1 MSEFRNTG
9 RPRKHLVAVPRRV
22 LAAGDSNDGTVAVIL
37 RQQESSS
44 PALREKF
51 VALVKP
57 ETTIHQNIDE
67 HNRLRS
73 LAFDR
78 HWEGIVITDARRR
91 FVLVNDVFTR
101 VTGYTMEEVEGRP
114 LAFLDAGTQ
123 EHALIVT
130 MWRIIREH
138 GSWSG
143 EFWSRRKNGEIHAEW
158 ATIKAERDVGGEI
171 THYIIWFSDITER
184 KRTEERL
191 NYLAQYDILTGL
203 PNRTLFRDRLRLAM
217 SRAQR
222 EKRTMAVM
230 FLNLDRFK
238 EINDALGHEAGD
250 MVLRYVTH
258 RLKDSLRESDTV
270 ARLGA
275 DEFAMILEGL
285 MSIDEMALVA
295 DKILEV
301 FGEPVLVQENE
312 LFVTA
317 SIGIATYDGGSESE
331 EEIIK
336 SAHLAMDSAKQEGRN
351 VYQFYCRESHA
362 KSPALL
368 TMESQL
374 RHALDRNELTLLYQ
388 PRVDV
393 RSGKVVAVEA
403 LLRWNSREIGPVSP
417 VSFIPVA
424 EDTGL
429 ILPIGDWV
437 MREACRQCRMWAD
450 DGHDIKV
457 AVNLSV
463 RQFKHKNLLRATA
476 AAIEEAGIAPSQFEL
491 EITESMLMHHTE
503 SSVATLKQLSAMGVE
518 IAIDDFGTGYSSL
531 AYLKGFPVHA
541 LKIDQSFVREI
552 TNDAEDAAIV
562 RAVTSLARNLGL
574 KVIAEGVE
582 TEAQLAFLRTLECD
596 EYQGYLFSK
605 PITADAVGNL
615 LSSGFRLPQ
624 PADQLLM
631 R

>member
-1 MSEFRNTG
+1 MSEFRNFG
-9 RPRKHLVAVPRRV
+9 KPRKHLVAVPQR
-22 LAAGDSNDGTVAVIL
+22 LQYAADSNDGATSAML
-37 RQQESSS
+37 RQDEGSR
-44 PALREKF
+44 PMMPEKF
-51 VALVKP
+51 VELVNPAAAL
-57 ETTIHQNIDE
+57 QQGIDA
-67 HNRLRS
+67 HAWLRS

-78 HWEGIVITDARRR
+78 HWEGIVITDAQRR
-91 FVLVNDVFTR
+91 FVLVNEVFTR
-101 VTGYTMEEVEGRP
+101 VTGYAMEEVAGRP
-114 LAFLDAGTQ
+114 LEFLDSGTQ
-123 EHALIVT
+123 DHAVVVA
-130 MWRIIREH
+130 MWRTIRAH
-138 GSWSG
+138 GSWNG
-143 EFWSRRKNGEIHAEW
+143 EFWSRRKNGEVHAEW
-158 ATIKAERDVGGEI
+158 ATIKAERNAGGEI

-191 NYLAQYDILTGL
+191 NYLAQYDMLTGL
-203 PNRTLFRDRLRLAM
+203 PNRTLFRDRLRLSM

-222 EKRTMAVM
+222 EKRTMALL

-250 MVLRYVTH
+250 MVLRHVTK
-258 RLKDSLRESDTV
+258 RLKDTLRESDTV

-285 MSIDEMALVA
+285 SSIDEISTVA

-301 FGEPVLVQENE
+301 FGEPVLVEDKE

-317 SIGIATYDGGSESE
+317 SIGIATYHGGIEAA

-351 VYQFYCRESHA
+351 VYLFYSRESHA

-374 RHALDRNELTLLYQ
+374 RHALERNELLLVYQ
-388 PRVDV
+388 PRIDV
-393 RSGKVVAVEA
+393 KSGSVVAVEA
-403 LLRWNSREIGPVSP
+403 LLRWNSKEIGLVSP
-417 VSFIPVA
+417 VAFIPVA

-437 MREACRQCRMWAD
+437 MREACRQCRVWAD
-450 DGHDIKV
+450 AGHDIKV

-476 AAIEEAGIAPSQFEL
+476 AAIEDSGIAPSRFEL
-491 EITESMLMHHTE
+491 EITESMLMHHAE

-552 TNDAEDAAIV
+552 TSDAEDAAIV
-562 RAVTSLARNLGL
+562 RAVSSLAHSLGL

-582 TEAQLAFLRTLECD
+582 TEAQLSFLRTLDCD

-605 PITADAVGNL
+605 PVSADAVGKL
-615 LSSGFRLPQ
+615 LSAAFRLPQ
-624 PADQLLM
+624 PGQHLCM
-631 R
+631 F